1 MEHWIDLIKT
11 KLEGW
16 LIGFVK
22 LLPNLVLAVL
32 IFVLFFLISR
42 YLRRMVYRALLKF
55 SNKPAVSGLFSSI
68 IYITFLFVGLF
79 ISLELLH
86 LEKTISSL
94 LAGAGII
101 GLALGFAFQDL
112 TANFISGLFIIFRKP
127 FDVGQIIDTNG
138 FNGTVEEIKLRST
151 TLRTYQGLHIILPNK
166 DIFQKPITNYSL
178 SGDRRIDIV
187 LTLPF
192 KTDVDQIEQ
201 RLVKSLS
208 DVTGIKKDKK
218 PEVYFSDYTGDTIK
232 IEIWC
237 WIDNKTPMGYTRA
250 KHDVIKKAHETLVPP
265 EKQ

>member
-16 LIGFVK
+16 LTGFVK

-32 IFVLFFLISR
+32 IFTVFFFVSKF
-42 YLRRMVYRALLKF
+42 LRRIIYRFLLKF
-55 SNKPAVSGLFSSI
+55 SDKPAISELFSSI
-68 IYITFLFVGLF
+68 IYIIFLFAGLF

-112 TANFISGLFIIFRKP
+112 TANFISGVFIIFRKP

-151 TLRTYQGLHIILPNK
+151 TLRTNDGLHVMLPNK

-178 SGDRRIDIV
+178 SGDRRIDLT
-187 LTLPF
+187 LTLPV
-192 KTDVDQIEQ
+192 KTDTGQLEGKII
-201 RLVKSLS
+201 KSLT
-208 DVTGIKKDKK
+208 DLPGIKKDKK
-218 PEVYFSDYTGDTIK
+218 PEVYFSDYTGDEIK
-232 IEIWC
+232 VEIAC
-237 WIDNKTPMGYTRA
+237 WIDNSIPMGYTKA
-250 KHDVIKKAHETLVPP
+250 KNEVIKKLHETLAP
-265 EKQ
+265 QG